1 MDYRA
6 KNSDSW
12 PFLVIIK
19 RFCWVLPGSFR
30 LDRMSARRVRTTLFR
45 FRIVRFFVVALNNP
59 KAYRQRMLLMI
70 RRLLL
75 LWLLLLWLLL
85 LWLFLLRLLL
95 VVASLMVV
103 VATVIISTVG
113 RSSGGRRRRRML
125 LLVDD
130 AGAGVA
136 VVPGRGHRDIR
147 PLRGVVPVYG
157 SPSHG
162 RAGQPAED
170 DGRPDGRGGG
180 PRTVRRLGHRGRR
193 TTVDIDRAGI
203 LLPVVLLVV
212 AVLPVPVRVRMTHS
226 ESGKVN

>member
-45 FRIVRFFVVALNNP
+45 FRIVRFFVVAQNNP

-75 LWLLLLWLLL
+75 LWLLLLWL
-85 LWLFLLRLLL
+85 FLLRLLL
-95 VVASLMVV
+95 VVVSLMVV

-113 RSSGGRRRRRML
+113 RSSGGRRRRLL

-147 PLRGVVPVYG
+147 PLRGVLPVYG
-157 SPSHG
+157 SPGHG
-162 RAGQPAED
+162 GAGQPAED

-180 PRTVRRLGHRGRR
+180 PRTVGRLGHRGRR

-226 ESGKVN
+226 ESGKGN